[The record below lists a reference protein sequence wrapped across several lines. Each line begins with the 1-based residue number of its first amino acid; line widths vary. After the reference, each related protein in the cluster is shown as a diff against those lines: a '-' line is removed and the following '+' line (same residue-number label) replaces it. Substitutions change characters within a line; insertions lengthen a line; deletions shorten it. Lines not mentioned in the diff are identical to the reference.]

1 MRRGVAA
8 KNVNSVRQGFGFKD
22 LLRSLSLFAVLSVAG
37 ASFAVD
43 HLDLGSPGKAD
54 KEVKRTGYA
63 LGYSEKYEQALWA
76 QYRLTREQVTK
87 KNTVRSNDFKDDPDI
102 PTGSAKAKD
111 YSKSGYDKGHLVP
124 AEDMR
129 YSDVTMRESFYMS
142 NMSPQS
148 SGFNRG
154 IWKRLEKAVRRFAF
168 AEGSIV
174 VVTGPIFDKY
184 GGRTIGDG
192 VAVPTAFY
200 KVIYD
205 ETPPCKM
212 IAFLLPH
219 ESSQKGIKDFV
230 CTVSKVEERTGL
242 KFFPK
247 LSSGVSS
254 DLKTRSSPSEWSW
267 K

>member
-1 MRRGVAA
+1 MTHETEKMR
-8 KNVNSVRQGFGFKD
+8 VNGACPGAVGGIKC
-22 LLRSLSLFAVLSVAG
+22 LLAVAVLTATG
-37 ASFAVD
+37 FCFAVD
-43 HLDLGSPGKAD
+43 HLDWGAPGKSD
-54 KEVKRTGYA
+54 KEVRRTGYA
-63 LGYSEKYEQALWA
+63 LGYSEKYEQALWV
-76 QYRLTREQVTK
+76 QYRLTREQVTN

-102 PTGSAKAKD
+102 PTGSANAKD
-111 YSKSGYDKGHLVP
+111 YSKSGYDKGHLAP

-129 YSDVTMRESFYMS
+129 YSDVAMRESFYMS

-154 IWKRLEKAVRRFAF
+154 VWKRLEKTVRRFAF

-174 VVTGPIFDKY
+174 VVTGPIFDKH

-219 ESSQKGIKDFV
+219 ESSQKDIKDFV

-247 LSSGVSS
+247 LSSVVNA

>member
-1 MRRGVAA
+1 MAKKRVNGFHLGFGMMPFIRGV
-8 KNVNSVRQGFGFKD
+8 SFI
-22 LLRSLSLFAVLSVAG
+22 AVLSAAG
-37 ASFAVD
+37 FCFGLD
-43 HLDLGSPGKAD
+43 HLDLGSPGKSD

-76 QYRLTREQVTK
+76 QYRLTKEQVTN
-87 KNTVRSNDFKDDPDI
+87 KNTVRTNDFKDDPDI

-154 IWKRLEKAVRRFAF
+154 VWKRLEKAVRRFAF

-219 ESSQKGIKDFV
+219 ESSQKDIKDFV